1 MVINFICRASKAD
14 KSGQSPLEVSI
25 IINGV
30 RRYVHLDRKV
40 KAADFNA
47 KTQKVKRDA
56 STNEYLVALR
66 TKLYS
71 LETEML
77 RNGMEV
83 TIDTFIDAFKNGLN
97 PSTSTLL
104 KMFEFH
110 NNEYATKRAQNVISY
125 STLLKYNVTKNYFAK
140 YLKEKHNKAD
150 ILVKDITPSLIDG
163 FYLYLLESMCN
174 NTAIQKM
181 KELRKV
187 LKMCVDEG
195 VIPASPFKTTLKLDN
210 RDVNPLSL
218 EELRTIRNKE
228 IKIERLER
236 VRDMFVFECYTGL
249 AFTDMH
255 TLEKTDIITDANGKE
270 WIIKRRQKTQ
280 IVSSIPLLPV
290 AKEILV
296 KYDWQLPR
304 LCNQKFNGYLKE
316 IGDLCGIEKSLHSHL
331 ARHTFATLLLN
342 SGVDMVTVSKI
353 LGHAN
358 SRITERVYAKMLPE
372 TIFQK
377 VEDVQEQIL

>member
-14 KSGQSPLEVSI
+14 KSGQLPLEVSI

-40 KAADFNA
+40 KAADFNP

-97 PSTSTLL
+97 PNTSTLL

-110 NNEYATKRAQNVISY
+110 NEEYATKRAQNVISY

-150 ILVKDITPSLIDG
+150 ILVKDNVSPVGRMTFVLSKLIPYWIAGLLVLTIAMLIGGLVYGVWPAGSVGAVILAAMLFIIVMSALGIVIASKSATMLQSILVMFAIIMIFQLMGGLFTPISSMPGWAQAITYAVPPRYFIEIVRDI
-163 FYLYLLESMCN
+163 YLKGSTVADLTVPYLTL
-174 NTAIQKM
+174 TAI
-181 KELRKV
+181 
-187 LKMCVDEG
+187 
-195 VIPASPFKTTLKLDN
+195 AAA
-210 RDVNPLSL
+210 LSL
-218 EELRTIRNKE
+218 
-228 IKIERLER
+228 
-236 VRDMFVFECYTGL
+236 L
-249 AFTDMH
+249 AALTY
-255 TLEKTDIITDANGKE
+255 KKQA
-270 WIIKRRQKTQ
+270 
-280 IVSSIPLLPV
+280 
-290 AKEILV
+290 
-296 KYDWQLPR
+296 
-304 LCNQKFNGYLKE
+304 
-316 IGDLCGIEKSLHSHL
+316 
-331 ARHTFATLLLN
+331 
-342 SGVDMVTVSKI
+342 
-353 LGHAN
+353 
-358 SRITERVYAKMLPE
+358 
-372 TIFQK
+372 
-377 VEDVQEQIL
+377 

>member
-1 MVINFICRASKAD
+1 
-14 KSGQSPLEVSI
+14 
-25 IINGV
+25 
-30 RRYVHLDRKV
+30 
-40 KAADFNA
+40 
-47 KTQKVKRDA
+47 
-56 STNEYLVALR
+56 
-66 TKLYS
+66 
-71 LETEML
+71 
-77 RNGMEV
+77 
-83 TIDTFIDAFKNGLN
+83 
-97 PSTSTLL
+97 
-104 KMFEFH
+104 
-110 NNEYATKRAQNVISY
+110 
-125 STLLKYNVTKNYFAK
+125 
-140 YLKEKHNKAD
+140 
-150 ILVKDITPSLIDG
+150 
-163 FYLYLLESMCN
+163 
-174 NTAIQKM
+174 
-181 KELRKV
+181 
-187 LKMCVDEG
+187 
-195 VIPASPFKTTLKLDN
+195 
-210 RDVNPLSL
+210 
-218 EELRTIRNKE
+218 
-228 IKIERLER
+228 
-236 VRDMFVFECYTGL
+236 MFVFECYTGL

-358 SRITERVYAKMLPE
+358 SRITEKVYAKMLPE
-372 TIFQK
+372 TIYTK

>member
-110 NNEYATKRAQNVISY
+110 NEEYACKRAQNVISY
-125 STLLKYNVTKNYFAK
+125 STLLN
-140 YLKEKHNKAD
+140 
-150 ILVKDITPSLIDG
+150 I
-163 FYLYLLESMCN
+163 M
-174 NTAIQKM
+174 
-181 KELRKV
+181 
-187 LKMCVDEG
+187 
-195 VIPASPFKTTLKLDN
+195 SPRTTLQSTS
-210 RDVNPLSL
+210 RRS
-218 EELRTIRNKE
+218 
-228 IKIERLER
+228 
-236 VRDMFVFECYTGL
+236 
-249 AFTDMH
+249 
-255 TLEKTDIITDANGKE
+255 IT
-270 WIIKRRQKTQ
+270 RQ
-280 IVSSIPLLPV
+280 
-290 AKEILV
+290 
-296 KYDWQLPR
+296 
-304 LCNQKFNGYLKE
+304 
-316 IGDLCGIEKSLHSHL
+316 
-331 ARHTFATLLLN
+331 TFL
-342 SGVDMVTVSKI
+342 
-353 LGHAN
+353 
-358 SRITERVYAKMLPE
+358 
-372 TIFQK
+372 
-377 VEDVQEQIL
+377 